1 MSDETKNEIIKSTLE
16 VSYLPNLDFK
26 KNKEYTKVS
35 LSDIALLGGSFS
47 FITPF
52 FRTIN

>member
-26 KNKEYTKVS
+26 KER
-35 LSDIALLGGSFS
+35 SF
-47 FITPF
+47 
-52 FRTIN
+52 

>member
-26 KNKEYTKVS
+26 KNKKYTKVS
-35 LSDIALLGGSFS
+35 LSDIALLGGSFLLS
-47 FITPF
+47 PLF
-52 FRTIN
+52 

>member
-26 KNKEYTKVS
+26 KELN
-35 LSDIALLGGSFS
+35 
-47 FITPF
+47 
-52 FRTIN
+52 